1 MTVHTPTAAS
11 VTPSTSNMS
20 TLPSADN
27 TSSRGDAVGVEE
39 EEEEGAEGEQRLVI
53 ATMLSTKKINKI
65 KNMRTQ

>member
-20 TLPSADN
+20 TLPSADS

-39 EEEEGAEGEQRLVI
+39 EEEEGAEGEHRLVI
-53 ATMLSTKKINKI
+53 ATMLST
-65 KNMRTQ
+65 

>member
-20 TLPSADN
+20 TLPSADS

-39 EEEEGAEGEQRLVI
+39 EEEGAEGEHRLVI
-53 ATMLSTKKINKI
+53 ATMLST
-65 KNMRTQ
+65 